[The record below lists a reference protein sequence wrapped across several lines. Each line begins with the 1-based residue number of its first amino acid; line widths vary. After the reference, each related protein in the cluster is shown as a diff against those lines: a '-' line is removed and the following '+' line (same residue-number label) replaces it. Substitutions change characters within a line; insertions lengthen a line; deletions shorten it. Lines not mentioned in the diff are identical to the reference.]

1 MKAPYIFMNEKS
13 EYFYI
18 FPNVFFSKSRGAF
31 FANKK
36 NNLWPYYLKY
46 YFLRNSSPFYL
57 MGYGLAPCE
66 GFSNDKISKERVKI
80 EIRKLHGEMDISCM
94 KKGKESLN
102 RLPMDYL
109 TPEKLFKF
117 INYTMS

>member
-1 MKAPYIFMNEKS
+1 MD
-13 EYFYI
+13 
-18 FPNVFFSKSRGAF
+18 
-31 FANKK
+31 
-36 NNLWPYYLKY
+36 
-46 YFLRNSSPFYL
+46 
-57 MGYGLAPCE
+57 YGLAPCE